1 MTFAVLIIM
10 AVYTFFYD
18 RAVNGN
24 PDILNVVSNAAFVLV
39 SLSLHKLVD
48 IGFEIGVFTYFL
60 GCFAVQLFTINW
72 MLIFIAIFFGC
83 PLFVM
88 HSSPNSQPE
97 VASDGSDGQHV
108 VDIDSSN
115 SGLVFGS
122 DGQHVVDIDSS
133 NSELVFVFDCTVNVM
148 YILDYYCIISLM
160 QVCLF
165 MHDSKTQHMSA

>member
-88 HSSPNSQPE
+88 HSSPNSQPV
-97 VASDGSDGQHV
+97 VASD
-108 VDIDSSN
+108 
-115 SGLVFGS
+115 GS